1 MNDTAKSLQTK
12 KIDRQKALV
21 LERRKILAMSPEKA
35 LNAIAEHPYPVT
47 LVQSMAEEDL
57 YFLVHHIG
65 PEDALP
71 VLGLASNQQWE
82 YLMDME
88 AWNRDRMDSHSM
100 TQWFHRL
107 LKADNDRFTHWITDD
122 KKEDF
127 AFYLY
132 RNIELH
138 IREYDQDPGEISDD
152 FFSEDQTYY
161 VRLRPYPQEQTPLQ
175 EERDQFL
182 TDLLRRVSIFDIDR
196 YRNLLLESTALVPA
210 EAEEELYRLR
220 NVRLA
225 EKGLL
230 PPEEAVGVYQPL
242 KSADLAARRHKPGT
256 FSGRIV
262 DTYPLPID
270 PDRPPAEANL
280 FAHTLAQIQDQGT
293 LQRLQ
298 AEFAGLCN
306 QVIAA
311 DQKKIREKEIL
322 TQIVQKVGDY
332 ISIGLEK
339 IKADSVENKPYAG
352 ADLLQSHFLADIFRV
367 GYGCALALKWKAD
380 KWQRTAWFSGQG
392 LPLSFWGETWMGVLG
407 GLLIK
412 KPLFYNAL
420 GAGPLY
426 REFANLVDIRH
437 TETALD
443 TIIGF
448 DDLLGLMDI
457 EIGPIRTQGFLTC
470 QTLILTLWANH
481 HLGLSETGRTL
492 SPVPLVQFQQFFRE
506 LWQTDT
512 PPRRISDTMR
522 ELFLDWLARRSG
534 LATFEI
540 TERMSSA
547 LEQLFADIEQE
558 LGAVEVKDLDPHYI
572 RMFLIQSTKKQR

>member
-12 KIDRQKALV
+12 KIDRQKALAV
-21 LERRKILAMSPEKA
+21 ERRKILAMSPEKA
-35 LNAIAEHPYPVT
+35 LDAIAEHPYPVT
-47 LVQSMAEEDL
+47 LVQSMADEDL
-57 YFLVHHIG
+57 YFLVHNIG

-71 VLGLASNQQWE
+71 VVGLASNQQWE

-88 AWNRDRMDSHSM
+88 GWNRDRMDSHSM
-100 TQWFHRL
+100 TRWFRRL
-107 LKADNDRFTHWITDD
+107 LNADNDRFTHWITND

-132 RNIELH
+132 RNVELH
-138 IREYDQDPGEISDD
+138 IREYDQDLGEISDD

-182 TDLLRRVSIFDIDR
+182 TDLLRRISVFDIDR

-230 PPEEAVGVYQPL
+230 PPEEAVGVYQAI
-242 KSADLAARRHKPGT
+242 KTADLTTRRRKPGT
-256 FSGRIV
+256 FNGRIV
-262 DTYPLPID
+262 DNYLLPID
-270 PDRPPAEANL
+270 PDRPTADANL
-280 FAHTLAQIQDQGT
+280 FARTLAQIQDEDILQG
-293 LQRLQ
+293 LQ

-311 DQKKIREKEIL
+311 DQKKIREKEAL
-322 TQIVQKVGDY
+322 TQVVQKVGDY

-339 IKADSVENKPYAG
+339 VKADSSEDKPYAG
-352 ADLLQSHFLADIFRV
+352 ADLLQSQFLADIFRV
-367 GYGCALALKWKAD
+367 GYGCALALKWRAD
-380 KWQRTAWFSGQG
+380 KWQRTAWFTGQG
-392 LPLSFWGETWMGVLG
+392 LALGFWGETWLGVLG

-426 REFANLVDIRH
+426 REFATLNDITQ
-437 TETALD
+437 TETTLN
-443 TIIGF
+443 TILSF

-457 EIGPIRTQGFLTC
+457 EIGPIQTQGFVTY
-470 QTLILTLWANH
+470 QNLILTLWANH

-492 SPVPLVQFQQFFRE
+492 NPVPLVKFQQFFRE

-512 PPRRISDTMR
+512 RPRRISDNMR

-534 LATFEI
+534 LATFQI

-547 LEQLFADIEQE
+547 LEQLFASIEQE
-558 LGAVEVKDLDPHYI
+558 LGAVKTTDLDPRYI
-572 RMFLIQSTKKQR
+572 RMFLIV

>member
-1 MNDTAKSLQTK
+1 MNETAKSLQTK

-35 LNAIAEHPYPVT
+35 LDAIAEHPYPVT

-88 AWNRDRMDSHSM
+88 CWHRDRVDSHSM
-100 TQWFHRL
+100 TQWFRRL

-127 AFYLY
+127 TFYLY

-152 FFSEDQTYY
+152 FFTEDQTYY
-161 VRLRPYPQEQTPLQ
+161 IRLRPYPQEQTPLQ

-270 PDRPPAEANL
+270 PERPPAEANL
-280 FAHTLAQIQDQGT
+280 FAQTLAQIQDEGT

-311 DQKKIREKEIL
+311 DQKKIREKEVL

-332 ISIGLEK
+332 ISIGLER

-367 GYGCALALKWKAD
+367 GYGCALALKWKAG
-380 KWQRTAWFSGQG
+380 KWQRTAWFTGHG
-392 LPLSFWGETWMGVLG
+392 LPLGFWGESQMGVLG

-412 KPLFYNAL
+412 KPLFFNDL

-426 REFANLVDIRH
+426 REFRTLADIEH
-437 TETALD
+437 TESALNA
-443 TIIGF
+443 IIAF
-448 DDLLGLMDI
+448 DDLLGLMDV
-457 EIGPIRTQGFLTC
+457 ELGQVEKYRFLTY
-470 QTLILTLWANH
+470 QNLIMTLWANH
-481 HLGLSETGRTL
+481 YLGLSESGKT
-492 SPVPLVQFQQFFRE
+492 PHPIAMDQFRRFFRD
-506 LWQTDT
+506 LWVAG
-512 PPRRISDTMR
+512 PEPRRISDTMR
-522 ELFLDWLARRSG
+522 ELFLEWLAQRCG

-540 TERMSSA
+540 TDRMSSA
-547 LEQLFADIEQE
+547 LEQLFNVVEQE
-558 LGAVEVKDLDPHYI
+558 LGSVKTKDLDPRFI
-572 RMFLIQSTKKQR
+572 QMFLIRP

>member
-1 MNDTAKSLQTK
+1 MNDIAKSLQTK
-12 KIDRQKALV
+12 KIDREKALA

-35 LNAIAEHPYPVT
+35 LDAIAEHPYPVT

-71 VLGLASNQQWE
+71 VLGLASNPQWE

-88 AWNRDRMDSHSM
+88 CWNRDCVESHSM
-100 TQWFHRL
+100 TQWYHRL
-107 LKADNDRFTHWITDD
+107 LKADSDRFTHWITDD
-122 KKEDF
+122 KMSDF

-138 IREYDQDPGEISDD
+138 IREYDQTPDEIGDG

-182 TDLLRRVSIFDIDR
+182 TDLLRRISVFDIER

-230 PPEEAVGVYQPL
+230 PLEEAVGVYQPL
-242 KSADLAARRHKPGT
+242 KTADLAPRRRKSGT

-270 PDRPPAEANL
+270 PGQPTAEANL
-280 FAHTLAQIQDQGT
+280 FAQTLAQIHDEDT

-311 DQKKIREKEIL
+311 DQKKIHDKEAL
-322 TQIVQKVGDY
+322 ANVVKKAGDY

-339 IKADSVENKPYAG
+339 AKADSGEDRHYAG
-352 ADLLQSHFLADIFRV
+352 ADLIQSHFLADIFRV

-380 KWQRTAWFSGQG
+380 KWQRTAWFTGQG
-392 LPLSFWGETWMGVLG
+392 LPLGFWGESWLGVLG

-412 KPLFYNAL
+412 KPLFYNEL
-420 GAGPLY
+420 EPGPLY
-426 REFANLVDIRH
+426 REFASLADITQ
-437 TETALD
+437 TETVLN
-443 TIIGF
+443 TIVAF
-448 DDLLGLMDI
+448 DDLLALMDI
-457 EIGPIRTQGFLTC
+457 EIATPLTQGLLTY
-470 QTLILTLWANH
+470 QNLILTLWADH
-481 HLGLSETGRTL
+481 HLDLGQTDRKSPMPMTL
-492 SPVPLVQFQQFFRE
+492 DQFQRFFRE
-506 LWQTDT
+506 LWQADT
-512 PPRRISDTMR
+512 HPRRINDSMR
-522 ELFLDWLARRSG
+522 ELFLGWLAQRSG
-534 LATFEI
+534 LTTFEI
-540 TERMSSA
+540 SERMSSA
-547 LEQLFADIEQE
+547 LEQLFNDIEQE
-558 LGAVEVKDLDPHYI
+558 LGTVKTKDLDPRYI
-572 RMFLIQSTKKQR
+572 RMFLLHAPE